1 MKKKINLIVSIITYL
16 LSAILL
22 IYYFSLQFNK
32 LFHLSPSGRIV
43 LLSSSCLL
51 MYLGGFFLTKYVDKK
66 YKEKILKINISIWL
80 LLYII
85 LLSTLTLFDDYFFR
99 DNFNILNWNYEIFKN
114 YLSNSLNLVPFKTI
128 ISYVTKFVSGNIAPY
143 IFIYNI
149 LGNAIA
155 LMPFAFFLPLLF
167 KKQNNFKI
175 FLLTMICIV
184 IGIELLQ
191 FITMSGSCDID
202 DVILNV
208 SGSLI
213 MYEILHI
220 KSINELLKN
229 IFFLEKNK
237 INYKDLFR
245 KIIIIV
251 IPIILVIGL
260 VLISEKKY
268 INKNNQSFTH
278 LKIIDKVKEENMTCD
293 EALEQFYEDKEY
305 IYYFPCIK
313 SENVIVIYSN
323 GYQETVETSLEY
335 GDITIEDLE
344 QNKIEFIKKRKDT
357 NQ

>member
-1 MKKKINLIVSIITYL
+1 MASMVLYLIAII
-16 LSAILL
+16 IL
-22 IYYFSLQFNK
+22 IYYFSLEFNE
-32 LFHLSPSGRIV
+32 LLRLSPTGRIV
-43 LLSSSCLL
+43 LLLLSCLI
-51 MYLGGFFLTKYVDKK
+51 MYFGGLALTKYIHEK
-66 YKEKILKINISIWL
+66 YKNKVLKINIGIWFI
-80 LLYII
+80 LYII
-85 LLSTLTLFDDYFFR
+85 LLSTLTLFDDYFYR
-99 DNFNILNWNYEIFKN
+99 GNFNILNWNNEIFKN

-167 KKQNNFKI
+167 KKQNNFKT

-184 IGIELLQ
+184 TGIELLQ

-229 IFFLEKNK
+229 IFLLEKNK

-251 IPIILVIGL
+251 IPIILVIGV
-260 VLISEKKY
+260 VLISEKNY
-268 INKNNQSFTH
+268 INKNNQPFTH
-278 LKIIDKVKEENMTCD
+278 LKIIDKVKEENIACA
-293 EALEQFYEDKEY
+293 EALEQFYEDKEF

-313 SENVIVIYSN
+313 SKNVIVIYSN
-323 GYQETVETSLEY
+323 GYQETVATSLEY

-344 QNKIEFIKKRKDT
+344 RNNIEFIKHKKDM
-357 NQ
+357 

>member
-16 LSAILL
+16 LSA
-22 IYYFSLQFNK
+22 
-32 LFHLSPSGRIV
+32 
-43 LLSSSCLL
+43 SCLL

-66 YKEKILKINISIWL
+66 YKEKIFKINISIWL

-85 LLSTLTLFDDYFFR
+85 LLSTLTLFDDYFYR
-99 DNFNILNWNYEIFKN
+99 GNFNILNWDNEIFKN

-149 LGNAIA
+149 LGNVIA

-167 KKQNNFKI
+167 KKQNNFKT

-184 IGIELLQ
+184 TGIELLQ

-229 IFFLEKNK
+229 IFLLEKNK

-251 IPIILVIGL
+251 IPIILVIGV
-260 VLISEKKY
+260 VLISEKNY
-268 INKNNQSFTH
+268 INKNNQPFTH
-278 LKIIDKVKEENMTCD
+278 LKIIDKVKEENIACA
-293 EALEQFYEDKEY
+293 EALEQFYEDKEF

-313 SENVIVIYSN
+313 SKNVIVIYSN
-323 GYQETVETSLEY
+323 GYQETVATSLEY

-344 QNKIEFIKKRKDT
+344 RNNIEFIKHKKDM
-357 NQ
+357 

>member
-16 LSAILL
+16 LSAIIL

-32 LFHLSPSGRIV
+32 LFHLSPSGRII
-43 LLSSSCLL
+43 LLSASCLL

-66 YKEKILKINISIWL
+66 YKEKIFKINISIWL

-85 LLSTLTLFDDYFFR
+85 LLSTLTLFDDYFYR
-99 DNFNILNWNYEIFKN
+99 GNFNILNWDNEIFKN

-149 LGNAIA
+149 LGNVIA

-167 KKQNNFKI
+167 KKQNNFKT

-184 IGIELLQ
+184 TGIELLQ

-229 IFFLEKNK
+229 IFLLEKNK

-251 IPIILVIGL
+251 IPIILVIGV
-260 VLISEKKY
+260 VLISEKNY
-268 INKNNQSFTH
+268 INKNNQPFTH
-278 LKIIDKVKEENMTCD
+278 LKIIDKVKEENIACA
-293 EALEQFYEDKEY
+293 EALEQFYEDKEF

-313 SENVIVIYSN
+313 SKNVIVIYSN
-323 GYQETVETSLEY
+323 GYQETVAASLEY

-344 QNKIEFIKKRKDT
+344 RNNIEFIKHKKDM
-357 NQ
+357 